1 MFRSTRLIPLLLLLF
16 VACRAPDDTNDGG
29 PDGDADVDPPRGVEA
44 FFTNPPDDESAA
56 ERLVELIDGAET
68 SIDLAAFV
76 LDHDEFLDAV
86 ERAAERGVVIRVVGD
101 TEVADDEYRAGF
113 DQLRSAGAEI
123 TLQDNSRFNS
133 HNKFVIVDGE
143 QVWMGATNFTFNGF
157 HRNNNASLL
166 IHSSEVAAD
175 FGREFEQMFS
185 GIFGTSKSRTDEETR
200 FFVDDIDV
208 ETAFAPQEHPDELLI
223 ELAENAEEN
232 IFFMIYV
239 FTLDEL
245 ANALVRAS
253 VRGVTVSGIV
263 DEGFAEGDGAAMM
276 TILRNGGI
284 NLGIDV
290 NPWAWHHKVMIVDPQ
305 GENPVVAVGSGNWTW
320 SMGHG
325 NDESYVIVRDREVVR
340 DFLEEFQAW
349 QN

>member
-1 MFRSTRLIPLLLLLF
+1 MLLLALSLL
-16 VACRAPDDTNDGG
+16 ACRAPEPAEDAGS
-29 PDGDADVDPPRGVEA
+29 DGDADSEVHRGVEA
-44 FFTNPPDDESAA
+44 FFTDPPDDEAAA
-56 ERLVELIDGAET
+56 ERLVALIDEAEST
-68 SIDLAAFV
+68 IDVAAFV
-76 LDHDEFLDAV
+76 LDQDEFLYAV
-86 ERAAERGVVIRVVGD
+86 ERAAERGVTVRVVGD
-101 TEVADDEYRAGF
+101 GEIAEGDYRAGF
-113 DQLRSAGAEI
+113 EWLERAGAEI
-123 TLQDNSRFNS
+123 TLQDNQRYNS

-143 QVWMGATNFTFNGF
+143 RVWMGSTNFTFNGF
-157 HRNNNASLL
+157 YRNNNASLL
-166 IHSSEVAAD
+166 IHSAEVAAD
-175 FGREFEQMFS
+175 FGREFEQLFS
-185 GIFGTSKSRTDEETR
+185 GEFGASKSRTDEETR
-200 FFVDDIDV
+200 FLVDEIEV
-208 ETAFAPQEHPDELLI
+208 ETCFAPQERPDLTLI

-239 FTLDEL
+239 FTLDDL

-276 TILRNGGI
+276 TILRNGGV

-305 GENPVVAVGSGNWTW
+305 GEDPVVAVGSGNWTW

-325 NDESYVIVRDREVVR
+325 NDESYVIVRDREIVR
-340 DFLEEFQAW
+340 AFLEEFQAW